1 MRSNYDCW
9 DEQHVCSQAWAIS
22 GTILVPQSLMF
33 SLLTL
38 DLPSEVQTWHSWS
51 QRHAGTMDS
60 SPTSQRDQNRRGY
73 KIRHHAWLPPQ
84 HTIYPRI
91 YIHADAT
98 KPMHTHTHTHV
109 NHMPI
114 VRVLT
119 LWIWYGPSIV
129 SPFPSFHLL
138 HNSLNSSQVRGYRA
152 LIPRGSPR
160 SHLGAREGPSQAS
173 LH

>member
-1 MRSNYDCW
+1 
-9 DEQHVCSQAWAIS
+9 
-22 GTILVPQSLMF
+22 MF

-38 DLPSEVQTWHSWS
+38 DLPSEVQTWYSWS
-51 QRHAGTMDS
+51 QRHTGTMAS

-73 KIRHHAWLPPQ
+73 KIRHHTRLPPQ

-98 KPMHTHTHTHV
+98 EPMHTHTHV

-119 LWIWYGPSIV
+119 LWIWYVPSTV
-129 SPFPSFHLL
+129 SPFSSFHLL
-138 HNSLNSSQVRGYRA
+138 HISLNSSQVRGYTA
-152 LIPRGSPR
+152 LIPRGSEGHTWGPDGGLVGR
-160 SHLGAREGPSQAS
+160 HSARVQFHS
-173 LH
+173 LFLVI

>member
-1 MRSNYDCW
+1 MNNMC
-9 DEQHVCSQAWAIS
+9 ALGLGPFP
-22 GTILVPQSLMF
+22 GTILVSQPLIC

-51 QRHAGTMDS
+51 QRHTGTMVS

-73 KIRHHAWLPPQ
+73 KIRHHTRPPSPQ

-98 KPMHTHTHTHV
+98 KPAHTHTHTHV
-109 NHMPI
+109 NHMSI

-119 LWIWYGPSIV
+119 LWIWYVPSTV
-129 SPFPSFHLL
+129 SPFPSFHPL
-138 HNSLNSSQVRGYRA
+138 HISLNSSQVRGYRA

-160 SHLGAREGPSQAS
+160 SHLGHREGPSQAS
-173 LH
+173 PH